1 MFVGLLF
8 ATAEGVTN
16 YDEAGR
22 KARRLTEVCKTT
34 KEL

>member
-8 ATAEGVTN
+8 ATVEGVAG
-16 YDEAGR
+16 YVEAGR